1 MSYRYELKFAY
12 KAVDSCS
19 LLINTKRRVEH
30 NLESIIS
37 INLNFDGPLGG
48 EHALG
53 VVVGRPE
60 LDALFGDLGKLQQ
73 ADHL

>member
-1 MSYRYELKFAY
+1 MKDHFFSNERY
-12 KAVDSCS
+12 
-19 LLINTKRRVEH
+19 
-30 NLESIIS
+30 
-37 INLNFDGPLGG
+37 LNFDGLLRG

>member
-1 MSYRYELKFAY
+1 M
-12 KAVDSCS
+12 
-19 LLINTKRRVEH
+19 
-30 NLESIIS
+30 ESIIS